1 MTGLPIFRK
10 IKTNPLVLGLLLFLS
25 LFTETERPL
34 YAQSAP
40 DSPVVFY
47 NLSSE
52 HHLSQSTVNTILQ
65 DHTGFMWFG
74 TEDGL
79 NRYDGYRIKVY
90 KQQYGMDGSLS
101 NSAIWTLFEDSEKTL
116 WIGTFNGLNYYDSR
130 NDRFVSFLHD
140 QNSPQSLSHNYI
152 RTIMEDT
159 RHHMW
164 FGTSYG
170 LNLFNK
176 KDSTFAHYYH
186 EPDHP
191 HTSLL
196 SNVILAMLTDHLGK
210 IWIGTRGG
218 LNVLN
223 EKNNTFS
230 GYRLQKGGVLHNVTA
245 LLEDKAGRLWVG
257 THTGDL
263 YIFNRQTE
271 TFRPVSYTAGTMA
284 EKSKIKTL
292 AEAPDGTIWIGTLT
306 HLYSLNP
313 GTEKATLY
321 LHDPMDNR
329 SLSNNSI
336 RTIYTGRNGFIWIG
350 TSDGGVSVIKPPLN
364 RFHHIRKKYNQPVT
378 LFSNHVRSFGEDKN
392 GVILI
397 GQDKGL
403 SFFSPSGYS
412 FRHQNPALDK
422 ILKDKAVYT
431 IKVSQD
437 NTYWIGTRTSGLLKY
452 NPGERTWKWFSSNPA
467 HPLSSYSINSN
478 NVISLLE
485 DHAGNMWIGTN
496 GNGLSKY
503 DPHTGVFTHY
513 IHSPDSE
520 GSLSHNRIYAIL
532 EDRKHHIWVG
542 TAGGGINRLDS
553 VTNQFVHYSS
563 VRSDTGTFYFNYI
576 LSLHEDHNHNI
587 WAGTFGSGLIALNY
601 ETGKISEFTRK
612 DGLPDDVIYGI
623 LEDNKGRLWLSQNE
637 GITVFNPK
645 NHEIIKYDNRDGLQE
660 NEFNSGAFFRT
671 SGGLFLFGGN
681 NGFNIFSP
689 DSIRKNMEVPKI
701 IFTDLR
707 ISNREVQPGKKING
721 HIVLDEP
728 VFNARKIHLKHSDR
742 DIYLEFAAL
751 DYTIPGKNR
760 YKYRLL
766 GSDNHWIDLGN
777 TNNIRFD
784 YLPARSTILQVI
796 GSNHDGVWNTAG
808 TSITFY
814 VTPPFYQTLAFKFI
828 ILALFVGFAYLLY
841 YIRTLQLKKQKEELR
856 LLVGNK
862 TREIIKQRDVLAE
875 KNEELERINREI
887 LAERDK
893 TRAMIHTVEEANQ
906 MKLQFFTNISHEF
919 RTPLTLILS
928 MIEKF
933 NNEPSGYKPGERMS
947 DYKLIEKNAQK
958 LLKLIDR
965 LMLFRKYSTHQ
976 AGLKIS
982 EHNMVLF
989 LKNQAMLFSG
999 YAEKKKIKFRFEIR
1013 SEELPLWFDPEQ
1025 MEEVITN
1032 LLSNAFKYTAE
1043 GGMIKVSAGE
1053 ASDAEVREMVSSR
1066 VKHPDQYI
1074 YFMVKDT
1081 GIGIPQDKLDK
1092 IFERFYQAENPK
1104 NESGMGMGIGL
1115 NISEKIIRLHR
1126 GQIFVDSEPGRGSRF
1141 VVLLKKGKDH
1151 LSGESEFRKE
1161 TYTSEKPLMPDID
1174 PEISGESLRSGKK
1187 IRIEEL
1193 SRKHLPEI
1201 LIVED
1206 NKDLRKFLVKG
1217 LEEEYNILEAGTGE
1231 EALRIIEDDNPE
1243 VIICDVLL
1251 PGKLN
1256 GFDVVEQVKNNL
1268 NTSHIPVIVLTALSS
1283 KDQKILGL
1291 EKGADVYITKPFSLR
1306 ELTAHVK
1313 SLIQLRESLK
1323 KKFRDYTFWADRE
1336 LEIKDQDE
1344 SFIQKVIRIVETNI
1358 SDPSFDVNALCDTF
1372 NMSQTRLYRKLK
1384 ALTGM
1389 TIKEFIQ
1396 GLRLRKAAILLL
1408 NLEDKNISEIAYEV
1422 GFNDPNYFGKV
1433 FKAHYGMSPS
1443 EYIKKGEF

>member
-1 MTGLPIFRK
+1 MTGLYSFRK
-10 IKTNPLVLGLLLFLS
+10 IHIIHFVLGLLLFFC
-25 LFTETERPL
+25 LFTETEYTL
-34 YAQSAP
+34 YAQSEGNF
-40 DSPVVFY
+40 PVVFY

-52 HHLSQSTVNTILQ
+52 HQLSQSTVNAILE

-101 NSAIWTLFEDSEKTL
+101 NSAIWTLFEDSEGTL
-116 WIGTFNGLNYYDSR
+116 WIGTFNGLNFYDSR
-130 NDRFVSFLHD
+130 NDRFISFFHEH
-140 QNSPQSLSHNYI
+140 NNPHSLSHNYI
-152 RTIMEDT
+152 HTIMEDT
-159 RHHMW
+159 RHQMW
-164 FGTSYG
+164 FGTSDG
-170 LNLFNK
+170 LNLLDK
-176 KDSTFAHYYH
+176 KDSTFLHYNH

-191 HTSLL
+191 RTSLI

-210 IWIGTRGG
+210 IWVGTKGG
-218 LNVLN
+218 LNVFN
-223 EKNNTFS
+223 EMNNTFS
-230 GYRLQKGGVLHNVTA
+230 GYRIQNGGVLHDVTA
-245 LLEDKAGRLWVG
+245 LMEDKAGRLWVG

-271 TFRPVSYTAGTMA
+271 TFRQVLNAPGSKI

-292 AEAPDGTIWIGTLT
+292 AEAPDGTIWVCTLT
-306 HLYSLNP
+306 SLYSLNP
-313 GTEKATLY
+313 DTKKATLY
-321 LHDPMDNR
+321 LHDPMDTR

-336 RTIYTGRNGFIWIG
+336 RTIYMGENGFIWIG
-350 TSDGGVSVIKPPLN
+350 TSNAGVSVIKPPLN
-364 RFHHIRKKYNQPVT
+364 RFHHIRKRYNQRVT
-378 LFSNHVRSFGEDKN
+378 LSSKQIRSFGEDKN
-392 GVILI
+392 GMILI

-403 SFFSPSGYS
+403 SFFSPSAYS
-412 FRHQNPALDK
+412 FRHQNPALEKMLEDK
-422 ILKDKAVYT
+422 SVNAIN
-431 IKVSQD
+431 VSKD

-452 NPGERTWKWFSSNPA
+452 NPGNKAWKWFVRDYTQ
-467 HPLSSYSINSN
+467 PLNSTTISGN
-478 NVISLLE
+478 NIISLLE
-485 DHAGNMWIGTN
+485 DHAGNIWIGTN
-496 GNGLSKY
+496 GYGLNKY
-503 DPHTGVFTHY
+503 NPHTGIFTHY
-513 IHSPDSE
+513 VHNPDSE

-542 TAGGGINRLDS
+542 TAGGGINKFDPG
-553 VTNQFVHYSS
+553 TNQFVHYASI
-563 VRSDTGTFYFNYI
+563 RSDTGTFYFNYI
-576 LSLHEDHNHNI
+576 LSLHEGPNNNI
-587 WAGTFGSGLIALNY
+587 WAGTFGSGLIGLNY
-601 ETGKISEFTRK
+601 ETGRISEFTRK
-612 DGLPDDVIYGI
+612 NGLPDNVIYGI
-623 LEDNKGRLWLSQNE
+623 LEDKKGRLWLSQNE
-637 GITVFNPK
+637 GITVFNP
-645 NHEIIKYDNRDGLQE
+645 NNQEIINYDKRDGLQE
-660 NEFNSGAFFRT
+660 NEFNSGAFFQT

-689 DSIRKNMEVPKI
+689 DSIRKSMKVPRVV
-701 IFTDLR
+701 FTGLR
-707 ISNREVQPGKKING
+707 ISNHEVQPGEKING
-721 HIVLDEP
+721 HIVLNESI
-728 VFNARKIHLKHSDR
+728 FNARKIHLKYSDR

-751 DYTIPGKNR
+751 DYTIPGKNK

-766 GSDNHWIDLGN
+766 GSDNHWIDLAN

-784 YLPARSTILQVI
+784 QLPVRTTILQVV
-796 GSNHDGVWNTAG
+796 GSNHDGVWNTTG
-808 TSITFY
+808 TSVTFY

-828 ILALFVGFAYLLY
+828 ILVMFVGFAYLLY
-841 YIRTLQLKKQKEELR
+841 YIRTLQLKKQKEELQ

-862 TREIIKQRDVLAE
+862 TREIVNQRDILAE

-893 TRAMIHTVEEANQ
+893 TKALVRTVEEANQ
-906 MKLQFFTNISHEF
+906 TKLQFFTNISHEF
-919 RTPLTLILS
+919 RTPLTLILN

-933 NNEPSGYKPGERMS
+933 NNEPNGYTSGERKN

-982 EHNMVLF
+982 ENNLVQF

-999 YAEKKKIKFRFEIR
+999 YAEKKKITFRFESR
-1013 SEELPLWFDPEQ
+1013 SEQLPVWFDPEQ
-1025 MEEVITN
+1025 MEEVISN

-1043 GGMIKVSAGE
+1043 QGVIKVSAGE
-1053 ASDAEVREMVSSR
+1053 ASDAKVRELVFSR

-1074 YFMVKDT
+1074 YFMVEDT

-1092 IFERFYQAENPK
+1092 VFERFYQINDAK
-1104 NESGMGMGIGL
+1104 NETGTGMGIGL
-1115 NISEKIIRLHR
+1115 HISKKIILLHR

-1151 LSGESEFRKE
+1151 LSGEYEFRQE
-1161 TYTSEKPLMPDID
+1161 TYTSDKRFMPDVD
-1174 PEISGESLRSGKK
+1174 PEGSGKLLRSDQKL
-1187 IRIEEL
+1187 RVEAL
-1193 SRKHLPEI
+1193 SRKNMPEI

-1206 NKDLRKFLVKG
+1206 NKDLRNFLVKG
-1217 LEEEYNILEAGTGE
+1217 LEEDYNILEAGTGE
-1231 EALRIIEDDNPE
+1231 EALRIIENDNPE

-1256 GFDVVEQVKNNL
+1256 GFDIVEQVKSNL
-1268 NTSHIPVIVLTALSS
+1268 NTSHIPVIVLTALTS

-1306 ELTAHVK
+1306 ELIAHVK

-1323 KKFRDYTFWADRE
+1323 KKFRDYTFWTERE
-1336 LEIKDQDE
+1336 LEINDQDE
-1344 SFIQKVIRIVETNI
+1344 SFIQKIIRIVETNI
-1358 SDPSFDVNALCDTF
+1358 SDPSFDVNTLCETVS
-1372 NMSQTRLYRKLK
+1372 MSQTRLYRKLK

-1408 NLEDKNISEIAYEV
+1408 NSEDKNISEIAYEV

-1433 FKAHYGMSPS
+1433 FKTHYGMSPS
-1443 EYIKKGEF
+1443 EYIKNGGS